1 MLQADRSLNRD
12 TCGITIRA
20 VHTAATPAGPQGW
33 CHFTQLKPAP
43 PPSLSFPPT
52 QGLRRAASRLQAGDS
67 TPFFALSQRGGN
79 PKEVRRTHSINE
91 MQLPG
96 TGCSF
101 APKCWQKLYLKAYTP
116 PVDLLSQPTSILF
129 RGNQEAASKLLAS

>member
-96 TGCSF
+96 QAAALFLNVGKNSTLRPILHQWIFFLNLPPSF
-101 APKCWQKLYLKAYTP
+101 LGGTRRRLHN
-116 PVDLLSQPTSILF
+116 F
-129 RGNQEAASKLLAS
+129 